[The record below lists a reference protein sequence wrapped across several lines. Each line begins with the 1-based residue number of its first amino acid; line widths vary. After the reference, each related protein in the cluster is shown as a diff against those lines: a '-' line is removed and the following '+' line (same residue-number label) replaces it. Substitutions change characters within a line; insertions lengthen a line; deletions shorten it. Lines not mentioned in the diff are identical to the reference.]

1 MKYKYQ
7 IIMKLFVY
15 ILMLLLPS
23 VMFAQQQFIVQGK
36 IEYERK
42 TNQFA
47 FMEESSIWDDLA
59 KKNMP
64 KFVTYYYDLTF
75 KGDRTLYKLGR
86 DPETKQAKYWGI
98 FDSENTILSKLDS
111 NTSVTQRTIFGD
123 AYLVA
128 DSLRTIEWKITPE
141 IRPIAGFNCRKAV
154 GRVMDSIVVIA
165 FYTDEILTQGG
176 PESFNGL
183 PGMILGLAIPRLHT
197 TWYATKL
204 QLVEVTNTDLA
215 APKKGKKM
223 TGSMYRSQVKE
234 ILKSWGHDAEKRTV
248 QLLL

>member
-1 MKYKYQ
+1 
-7 IIMKLFVY
+7 MKLLLY
-15 ILMLLLPS
+15 IIILLLPS
-23 VMFAQQQFIVQGK
+23 TLFAQQQFIVQGK

-42 TNQFA
+42 TNQQA
-47 FMEESSIWDDLA
+47 FMDEGSIWGNMA
-59 KKNMP
+59 KDNLP

-75 KGDRTLYKLGR
+75 KGDRTFFKTGR

-98 FDSENTILSKLDS
+98 FDSENAILTKLDS
-111 NTSVTQRTIFGD
+111 NTSVTQRTIYGD
-123 AYLVA
+123 VYLVA

-141 IRPIAGFNCRKAV
+141 IRKIAGFDCRKAV

-165 FYTDEILTQGG
+165 FYTDEILTSGG

-204 QLVEVTNTDLA
+204 QLVEVTDPDLT

-223 TGSMYRSQVKE
+223 TGNDYRSKITE
-234 ILKSWGHDAEKRTV
+234 ILKNWGSDGERRLF
-248 QLLL
+248 QFLL